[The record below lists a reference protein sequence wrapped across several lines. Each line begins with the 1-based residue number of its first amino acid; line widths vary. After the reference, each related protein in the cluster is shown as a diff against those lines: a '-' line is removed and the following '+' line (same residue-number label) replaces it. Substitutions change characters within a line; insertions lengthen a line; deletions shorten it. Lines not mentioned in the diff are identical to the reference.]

1 MATTLLNDSSHAYNI
16 IDKLIN
22 VAKIL
27 WIEDLGYQKL
37 GEDMKLAKFMKKLK
51 NICC

>member
-1 MATTLLNDSSHAYNI
+1 MATTLLNDSAHAHNI

-27 WIEDLGYQKL
+27 WIEDLDIKQL
-37 GEDMKLAKFMKKLK
+37 GEDYETSK
-51 NICC
+51 NLWKS